1 MRVRVTLAAVLILL
15 GGYLTRTSDQP
26 AQATGFDGAGDA
38 REAAVLRVASYN
50 IRHGRGM
57 DGVVDLERIAG
68 VLRDLEP
75 DIVAL
80 QEVDDGVERSGGVHQ
95 HERLGELL
103 GMHAAFASFMDYQG
117 GRYGLALL
125 SRYPL
130 QRTDTLRLVTGNE
143 PRAALAIHVD
153 VPGVPQRVTVVN
165 VHFDWVGDDGFRFA
179 QATHVAEWLDALH
192 NPWLLVGDL
201 NDEPGSRTVALFEA
215 RAMEARKPEDARFTF
230 PSPEPLKEID
240 YIFAAPAARWTAREV
255 RVVPEGVASDHRPVF
270 AVLIY
275 ADQAPLVSYAPF

>member
-1 MRVRVTLAAVLILL
+1 MKVRVTLAAVLILL

-26 AQATGFDGAGDA
+26 AQARGFPVARDA
-38 REAAVLRVASYN
+38 SEAAALRVASYN
-50 IRHGRGM
+50 IRHARGM

-68 VLRDLEP
+68 VLRALEP

-80 QEVDDGVERSGGVHQ
+80 QEVDDRVERSGGVAQ

-103 GMHAAFASFMDYQG
+103 GMHPAFASFMDFQG

-130 QRTDTLRLVTGNE
+130 HGTDTLRLVTGNE

-153 VPGVPQRVTVVN
+153 VPGVPQRVTVMN
-165 VHFDWVGDDGFRFA
+165 VHFDWVADDGFRFA
-179 QATHVAEWLDALH
+179 QATEVAEWLDAVRG
-192 NPWLLVGDL
+192 PWLLIGDL

-215 RAMEARKPEDARFTF
+215 RAIEASKPTDARFTF
-230 PSPEPLKEID
+230 PSPEPVREID
-240 YIFAAPAARWTAREV
+240 YIFAAPAAHWTAREV
-255 RVVPEGVASDHRPVF
+255 RVVPEAVASDHRPVF
-270 AVLIY
+270 AVLEY
-275 ADQAPLVSYAPF
+275 R